1 MWQPLNGL
9 MLVDKPAG
17 MSSAGVVGK
26 LKWHLKQ
33 LGAPKNLKIGHGG
46 TLDPFATGLLPIG
59 VGQGT
64 KALEGLLKGDKGYQF
79 TLQFGTATTTQDY
92 LGEATATNPVV
103 PTSQQIEAVMPN
115 FTGPQWQ
122 TPPAFSALKV
132 AGKRAYALARAGES
146 VQLEPRQIQVY
157 SLKLLNFKHNQAQ
170 FEATV
175 SKGTYIRTLGAN
187 LAEALGTVG
196 HLTAL
201 RRTQHGAFGL
211 QQAYAL
217 PEMLELLDKAL
228 KNGQTPPCLLP
239 LPAPAGEP
247 QGKN

>member
-9 MLVDKPAG
+9 LLVDKPES
-17 MSSAGVVGK
+17 MSSAAVVGK
-26 LKWHLKQ
+26 IKWQLKQ
-33 LGAPKNLKIGHGG
+33 LGAPKNIKVGHGG

-79 TLQFGTATTTQDY
+79 TLTFGTATSTQDY
-92 LGEATATNPVV
+92 LGEATTTSPIV
-103 PTSQQIEAVMPN
+103 PTLQQIEAVIPQ

-132 AGKRAYALARAGES
+132 GGKRAYALARAGEE
-146 VQLEPRQIQVY
+146 VQLEPRQIDVY
-157 SLKLLNFKHNQAQ
+157 SLKLLSFQHNQAD
-170 FEATV
+170 FLATV

-196 HLTAL
+196 HLAAL
-201 RRTQHGAFGL
+201 RRTQHGAFVL
-211 QQAYAL
+211 NQAFAL
-217 PEMLELLDKAL
+217 PQLLEMLDSSL

-247 QGKN
+247 QG